1 MKKIVKK
8 GGFLAVVTALL
19 VSLLC
24 VPAFADAADWTMY
37 NDYREEHGRQVVV
50 QATDGSGYLYLRTG
64 AGMNHE
70 IICNIYDGTVLEL
83 SASCEDSEGGFRWGN
98 TYYNGRYGW
107 VSLKHTVPYEGGSS
121 NGTDLVSVDYD
132 VVVDAKD
139 DTDFLYFRSGPG
151 MDYNVYCE
159 IKNGKKLHITEEC
172 PDSSVGVVWGKT
184 TYNGQEGWV
193 SLKHTTPKAVYEE
206 AHPTAAPKPEKT
218 ETPTPTVTATPT
230 PTPSPTPEV
239 TNTPEPTPS
248 EKGQNTIIAPA
259 QPEKSNSFDQ
269 KLLLLI
275 GAAVAL
281 VLAAIVAL
289 IITRGKKK

>member
-1 MKKIVKK
+1 MKKC
-8 GGFLAVVTALL
+8 GLLAAVTALL
-19 VSLLC
+19 VSLLSIP
-24 VPAFADAADWTMY
+24 VFADAADWSTY
-37 NDYREEHGRQVVV
+37 YDDYREERGAKVIV

-64 AGMNHE
+64 ASMDYD
-70 IICNIYDGTVLEL
+70 IICNIYDGTVLEIF
-83 SASCEDSEGGFRWGN
+83 ASCADSSGGFRWGN
-98 TYYNGRYGW
+98 TCYNGQYGW
-107 VSLKHTVPYEGGSS
+107 ISLKHTVPYEGGDSHVA
-121 NGTDLVSVDYD
+121 DPVSVDYD

-139 DTDFLYFRSGPG
+139 DTDFLYLRSGPG

-159 IKNGKKLHITEEC
+159 IKNGNKLHITEES

-193 SLKHTTPKAVYEE
+193 SLKHTTSWAEYEA
-206 AHPTAAPKPEKT
+206 AHPTATPKPEKT
-218 ETPTPTVTATPT
+218 KTPTPTVTATPT
-230 PTPSPTPEV
+230 PTPEV
-239 TNTPEPTPS
+239 TATPEPTPS